1 MLAPLAALLVLA
13 LLPLARAGPAPLPA
27 FPLPGA
33 LGVCPDTNLRLHF
46 PAPPRLGAGGKIQV
60 FAAATHA
67 LVAVVNV
74 AAKTAVQ
81 AIGGIPGFN
90 YYPVLIE
97 GTEARI
103 CLPNHALASGGT
115 YYVTIDPGTF
125 LVGEEPCAA
134 LRGPTRWSFATRTK
148 GPASDARLLTVASDG
163 TGDFCTVQG
172 AIDFIPAGNLTPR
185 TLLLRR
191 GTYAEIV
198 VLAGKHDLTL
208 RGEDRAGSV
217 IAYPNNAR
225 FNPSANPYANGA
237 APVAGDRHR
246 KSVYHR
252 GTVLA
257 LGADRLTVTNLT
269 IRNTTPQ
276 GGSQAEALIL
286 DGTVHARAQLR
297 DIDLFS
303 YQDTLQ
309 INGQAYVAG
318 CRVTGDVDFLWGT
331 GPCFFE
337 ACTFRTVRSGG
348 YYAQVRNPA
357 TNHGCVFHGCRFEG
371 APGVTGNYL
380 ARIEPNRFPH
390 SEVVLL
396 DCTLGPSVAA
406 AAWQLQGTEAVRRA
420 SWPDLHFWEWG
431 SREADGKPIAT
442 AGRLPVSR
450 RLARPGD
457 AALLADYAKPAF
469 VLGDGWSPRP

>member
-1 MLAPLAALLVLA
+1 MLTPLAALLVLA
-13 LLPLARAGPAPLPA
+13 LLPLARAGSAPLPA

-67 LVAVVNV
+67 LAAVVDV

-97 GTEARI
+97 GTDARI
-103 CLPNHALASGGT
+103 CLPNHALAYGST

-125 LVGEEPCAA
+125 LVGEEPCDA

-172 AIDFIPAGNLTPR
+172 ALDFIPGGNLTPR

-208 RGEDRAGSV
+208 RGEDRQDSV

-297 DIDLFS
+297 DVDLFS

-309 INGQAYVAG
+309 IDGQTYVAN
-318 CRVTGDVDFLWGT
+318 CQVTGDVDFLWGT

-337 ACTFRTVRSGG
+337 ACTFRALRSGG
-348 YYAQVRNPA
+348 YYAQIRNPA
-357 TNHGCVFHGCRFEG
+357 THHGYVFHRCRFEG
-371 APGVTGNYL
+371 APGVTGNTL

-396 DCTLGPSVAA
+396 DCTLSPSVGAV
-406 AAWQLQGTEAVRRA
+406 AWEIQGNEAIKRAPWTE
-420 SWPDLHFWEWG
+420 LHFWESG
-431 SREADGKPIAT
+431 SREADGKPVAT
-442 AGRLPVSR
+442 LGRLPVSR
-450 RLARPGD
+450 QLNRPRD
-457 AALLADYAKPAF
+457 AALLADYSDPAF
-469 VLGDGWSPRP
+469 ILGDGWRPRP